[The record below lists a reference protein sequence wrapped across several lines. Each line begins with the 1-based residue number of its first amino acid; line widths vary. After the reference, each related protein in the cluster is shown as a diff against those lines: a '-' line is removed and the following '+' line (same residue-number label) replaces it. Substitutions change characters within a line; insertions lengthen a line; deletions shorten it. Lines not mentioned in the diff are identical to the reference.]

1 MINKLEVIQEHLNNI
16 QFHIDHVNR
25 VLVNPESYLTP
36 LNKTPVDLNA
46 YLSNLMSQKEALEN
60 ESRALTNQG

>member
-1 MINKLEVIQEHLNNI
+1 MINKLEIIQEHLNNI
-16 QFHIDHVNR
+16 QFHIDHVNQ

-60 ESRALTNQG
+60 KKMALTNQG

>member
-46 YLSNLMSQKEALEN
+46 YLSSLMSQKEALEN
-60 ESRALTNQG
+60 ESRSLTNQG